1 MYFIHNSLSVISN
14 KRKEER
20 KERKNW
26 SLHER
31 TREWVIMPDLL
42 CAYIVFGSYQHT
54 HRLFHLL
61 LTIGLQI
68 RNPQFYLRVIS
79 GWEQR
84 NVEIILLICDGAGI
98 WSWSDSKTLVSA
110 ANSPTRGRL
119 RCQDKNR
126 ENETENMC
134 RASLEFQGLLLQPP
148 AHFRLWSASG
158 QTAALALPTIKAE
171 CGSQKTLLF
180 QPHHPCEFVLCC
192 WALISPASPSPP

>member
-1 MYFIHNSLSVISN
+1 
-14 KRKEER
+14 
-20 KERKNW
+20 
-26 SLHER
+26 
-31 TREWVIMPDLL
+31 MPDLL

-54 HRLFHLL
+54 HILFHLL

-98 WSWSDSKTLVSA
+98 WSWSDSKTLVSP

-126 ENETENMC
+126 ENETKNTC

-158 QTAALALPTIKAE
+158 KQQLWPCQQSRLNVGVKR
-171 CGSQKTLLF
+171 LYYF
-180 QPHHPCEFVLCC
+180 QLHHPCEFVLCC
-192 WALISPASPSPP
+192 WTLISPASPSPP